1 MERSKYILIIQF
13 FLVINLFANQNY
25 KKIIYDAYINNNMQK
40 WQQVINTMHYEK
52 NKSDEF
58 ILELLNYYYGYI
70 GWCIGQK
77 RIDEAE
83 KYLKQAKKYLEILEG
98 KKYKLSTICAY
109 KSAFYGFELGISW
122 YKAPFLG
129 PKSVVCAK
137 DAIKYDSNNP
147 LGYIEYGNT
156 QYFMP
161 ASFGGSKEK
170 AIEYYKKA
178 QQLMEKSEIY
188 TKENWNY
195 INLLAR
201 IGNAYLELENY
212 QNAQSYFDKILIM
225 EPNFTWVKDEL
236 YPKLKNK
243 MSVK

>member
-1 MERSKYILIIQF
+1 MERSKYIIGFKLLIVF
-13 FLVINLFANQNY
+13 SLLANQNY
-25 KKIIYDAYINNNMQK
+25 KKIIYNAYINNNMQK

-52 NKSDEF
+52 NKSDEYV
-58 ILELLNYYYGYI
+58 LELLNYYYGYI

-83 KYLKQAKKYLEILEG
+83 KYLNQAKKYLDILES
-98 KKYKLSTICAY
+98 KNYKLSTLCAY

-122 YKAPFLG
+122 YKAPILG
-129 PKSVVCAK
+129 PKSVSCAK
-137 DAIKYDSNNP
+137 DAIKYDNNNP

-156 QYFMP
+156 QYYMP
-161 ASFGGSKEK
+161 SSFGGSKEK

-178 QQLMEKSEIY
+178 QQLMERDEFNI
-188 TKENWNY
+188 KENWNY
-195 INLLAR
+195 INLLTR
-201 IGNAYLELENY
+201 IGQAYLELENY
-212 QNAQSYFDKILIM
+212 QNAKLYFDKILNI

-243 MSVK
+243 MSDK